1 MPLQNVW
8 VSAPFPSRWRPIA
21 DAPLAPA
28 KRTASTLRQDL
39 RAIVGDGA
47 AFSVM
52 VGVGETYLPALV
64 LALGLGGIAAGMIA
78 TVPVLLG
85 AVLQLMSPWAV
96 RRLGSRRLWI
106 VWCARCQALS
116 LMLLAALA
124 LLEVRNSWPIFLL
137 ATLYWAAGLATGP
150 AWNTWVEAIVPRRIR
165 ARFFAGRV
173 RISKAATLGGLLLGG
188 LVLNTMTVGTT
199 AQLFFVLFGVA
210 AVARLVSA
218 SCLASQSEPPDA
230 AIGESEQGLRVTL
243 SSLRRN
249 SSTRILG
256 YLLAVQV
263 AVFTSGPY
271 FSPYMLTELKVSYLQ
286 FVVLIGLAFLGK
298 MATLP
303 IWGRFAKHYGVRK
316 LLWVGG
322 AGIVPIAGLWCV
334 SDCLFYLGAIQ
345 IVSGVVWAAYGLA
358 MVLLFFD
365 GLPKSQ
371 RTSLLTLYN
380 VGNAAAMV
388 GGGLLGAAWLAWLG
402 PTQTAY
408 LTLFAL
414 SSVARLGTLMVLT
427 GVPDSVGP
435 APVRTLPAT
444 RTVAVR
450 PSNGTVEQPIL
461 ATVEDRA

>member
-8 VSAPFPSRWRPIA
+8 VSAPFPGRWRPIA
-21 DAPLAPA
+21 DASCTPA
-28 KRTASTLRQDL
+28 NRTASTLRQDL
-39 RAIVGDGA
+39 RAILGDGA
-47 AFSVM
+47 AFSMM
-52 VGVGETYLPALV
+52 VGVGETYLPAFV
-64 LALGLGGIAAGMIA
+64 LALGLGGITAGMIA
-78 TVPVLLG
+78 TLPVLLG

-96 RRLGSRRLWI
+96 RRLGSRRTWI

-116 LMLLAALA
+116 LMLLAALS
-124 LLEVRNSWPIFLL
+124 LLEVRQSWPIFLL

-150 AWNTWVEAIVPRRIR
+150 AWNTWVETIVPRRIR

-173 RISKAATLGGLLLGG
+173 RIGKAATLSGLVLGG
-188 LVLNTMTVGTT
+188 LVLNTLTFGTT
-199 AQLFFVLFGVA
+199 AQLFFLLFGVA

-218 SCLASQSEPPDA
+218 SCLACQSEPPEP
-230 AIGESEQGLRVTL
+230 AIGDGEQGLLATL

-249 SSTRILG
+249 SSARVLG

-271 FSPYMLTELKVSYLQ
+271 FSPYMLSELKISYLQ

-303 IWGRFAKHYGVRK
+303 LWGRFAKHYGVRR

-322 AGIVPIAGLWCV
+322 AGIAPIAGLWCV
-334 SDCLFYLGAIQ
+334 SDSLFYLGAIQ
-345 IVSGVVWAAYGLA
+345 ILSGVFWAAYELA

-388 GGGLLGAAWLAWLG
+388 GGGLLGAAWLAYLG

-414 SSVARLGTLMVLT
+414 SSAARLGTLVLLAC
-427 GVPDSVGP
+427 VPDSVGP
-435 APVRTLPAT
+435 EPVRTLPAT
-444 RTVAVR
+444 RTLAVR